1 MKSIKFILFLA
12 FVSVLAVSCKEDDDV
27 NVPDV
32 EVRDRGEQQLVDSD
46 SLVNYLSSHYYNS
59 GFFETGSNHKYT
71 DIVITELQ
79 DGGVVPDGHTLLM
92 QAVETYTSTFEETEY
107 EYYILRLNQGGG
119 EAPNFTDRVFVRYEG
134 TSINTDETFDS
145 VASPIVL
152 PLQGNLISTSGA
164 IKGWQ
169 LVMPNFNSATDFT
182 IENGFV
188 NYNNFGLGMMF
199 IPSGLGYFSGTNTGV
214 SFDNLAFKFEL
225 IRFEVEDHD
234 GDGIP
239 SYIEDLDSDM
249 DVSNDDTDEDN
260 FPNFIDLDDDGDG
273 VGTVDE
279 LMSNTYTVDT
289 NISEE
294 EPILDP
300 GEYEVS
306 RSTSDGILTINTVKV
321 VDSDNNGTPDY
332 LQEDISINYN
342 EEEEG

>member
-1 MKSIKFILFLA
+1 MKSIKYILYFLL
-12 FVSVLAVSCKEDDDV
+12 VLVTVVSCEDDDDV
-27 NVPDV
+27 NAPDV
-32 EVRDRGEQQLVDSD
+32 EVRDRGEQQVIDSD
-46 SLVNYLSSHYYNS
+46 SLVNYLTSHYYNS
-59 GFFETGSNHKYT
+59 GFFETGSDHKYT

-79 DGGVVPDGHTLLM
+79 EGEDVPDGHTLLM
-92 QAVETYTSTFEETEY
+92 SAVETYTTTFEETEY
-107 EYYILRLNQGGG
+107 EYYVLRLNQGGG
-119 EAPNFTDRVFVRYEG
+119 ETPNFTDRVFVRYEG
-134 TSINTDETFDS
+134 TSVNTDETFDS

-164 IKGWQ
+164 IRGWQ
-169 LVMPNFNSATDFT
+169 LVMPYFNTATDFT
-182 IENGFV
+182 IDNGFV

-239 SYIEDLDSDM
+239 SYIEDLDSDL

-260 FPNFIDLDDDGDG
+260 FPNFIDLDDDADG
-273 VGTVDE
+273 VSTIDE

-289 NISEE
+289 NVNEE
-294 EPILDP
+294 EPVLAE

-306 RSTSDGILTINTVKV
+306 RSETDGVITINTVQV
-321 VDSDNNGTPDY
+321 VDSDSNGVADY
-332 LQEDISINYN
+332 LQEDIAINYN
-342 EEEEG
+342 EEEES